1 MIAEIKS
8 ETIGNKIEI
17 FSQRIQQNGRA
28 MKSKSKKIM
37 ISGNK
42 CRLSSIWMIIPER
55 ENWEARGEKIIRQV
69 IFKCLK
75 NWITCVSRLNR
86 SNGV

>member
-42 CRLSSIWMIIPER
+42 CRLSSI
-55 ENWEARGEKIIRQV
+55 
-69 IFKCLK
+69 
-75 NWITCVSRLNR
+75 
-86 SNGV
+86 